1 MNLKIVFKKT
11 ENTLITED
19 KILSFSF
26 RKEAYTP
33 YTAFSAVYAASFDRP
48 VEFSE
53 VMFYINDILIHHG
66 LVNSSEV
73 KKDGRVY
80 TGRISSRSF
89 TSLLR
94 QNQME
99 PGIYTQKSL
108 NWLVDSFREIPYITH
123 EDNSQ
128 ESYFFIKKGATMWDA
143 VVNLAYKVCDAYPYI
158 RGANCVNFNA
168 PENAVQFSY
177 DERDMLENGFEVT
190 EDRLVSHFH
199 MADIQGEYG
208 QYELTDTDVTDRQIV
223 RHRFFELDR
232 QFLYNP
238 QQALTY
244 RDSYASR
251 GWRRYFCSYSGYRGE
266 DLSDL
271 AVLENS
277 VSGRICRIDIKGSS
291 AGVTTEISVYNDKF
305 YSID

>member
-1 MNLKIVFKKT
+1 MNVSIVFKT
-11 ENTLITED
+11 TDGNLITEN

-33 YTAFSAVYAASFDRP
+33 HTSFSAVYIASFERP

-53 VMFYINDILIHHG
+53 IMFYTDNIMIHHG

-73 KKDGRVY
+73 RKDGKILKGTV
-80 TGRISSRSF
+80 SSRSF

-99 PGIYTQKSL
+99 TGLYTQKSL

-128 ESYFFIKKGATMWDA
+128 ESYFFIKNGASMWDA
-143 VVNLAYKVCDAYPYI
+143 VVNLSYKVCGSYPYI
-158 RGANCVNFNA
+158 RGTNCVNFNA
-168 PENAVQFSY
+168 PANASEFIYNEEN
-177 DERDMLENGFEVT
+177 MLEKGSQVI

-199 MADIQGEYG
+199 MADISGNYG
-208 QYELTDTDVTDRQIV
+208 QYELVNTDVTDRQII

-238 QQALTY
+238 QQALEY

-251 GWRRYFCSYSGYRGE
+251 GWRRYFCTYSGYRGE

-271 AVLENS
+271 ASFGNDI
-277 VSGRICRIDIKGSS
+277 SGRICCIDIKGSS
-291 AGVTTEISVYNDKF
+291 SGITTEISIYKDKF
-305 YSID
+305 YT

>member
-1 MNLKIVFKKT
+1 MNVRIVFKKT
-11 ENTLITED
+11 DGTLVTEN

-33 YTAFSAVYAASFDRP
+33 YTSFSAVYIASYESP

-53 VMFYINDILIHHG
+53 VMFYIDDNLIHHG
-66 LVNSSEV
+66 LVNSGEV
-73 KKDGRVY
+73 KKDGRIY

-99 PGIYTQKSL
+99 PGLYTQKSL

-128 ESYFFIKKGATMWDA
+128 ESYFFIKSNATMWDA
-143 VVNLAYKVCDAYPYI
+143 VVNLAYKVCASYPYI
-158 RGANCVNFNA
+158 RGTNCVNFNA
-168 PENAVQFSY
+168 PQDASQFSY
-177 DERDMLENGFEVT
+177 TSADMLENGSEVT
-190 EDRLVSHFH
+190 ENRLVSHFH
-199 MADIQGEYG
+199 MADINGDYG
-208 QYELTDTDVTDRQIV
+208 QYDLTDTDVTDRQII

-244 RDSYASR
+244 RDNYASR

-271 AVLENS
+271 ASFGNT
-277 VSGRICRIDIKGSS
+277 SGRICRIDIKGSS
-291 AGVTTEISVYNDKF
+291 SGITTEISVYKDKF
-305 YSID
+305 YI